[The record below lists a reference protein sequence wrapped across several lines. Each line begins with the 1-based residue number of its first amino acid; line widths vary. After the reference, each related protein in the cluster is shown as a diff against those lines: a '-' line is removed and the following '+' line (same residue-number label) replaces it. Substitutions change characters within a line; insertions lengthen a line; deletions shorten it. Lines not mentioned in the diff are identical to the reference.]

1 MLVNYPQFFLRA
13 ELARSISLWR
23 GTLPCQPP
31 LIGSHGRSCLLF
43 QVYHTSSQTQGTRTN
58 FFPSGQRTRGSSG
71 SPALLKRSEIGLALV
86 TEPKACQLL
95 PLCGGSLA
103 TELSPAGAIEPGGL
117 LDQLLAPGRI
127 LFPPLV
133 VGHRAPVAQQI
144 VVPVLATADAAVAR
158 ASAHGCLVPSH
169 CWCAGSPPGRSTAP
183 GWAAGW

>member
-1 MLVNYPQFFLRA
+1 MGGGCGGPGA
-13 ELARSISLWR
+13 AAA
-23 GTLPCQPP
+23 T
-31 LIGSHGRSCLLF
+31 
-43 QVYHTSSQTQGTRTN
+43 TQKK
-58 FFPSGQRTRGSSG
+58 PSGQRTRGSSG

-158 ASAHGCLVPSH
+158 ASAHGCCVPSH
-169 CWCAGSPPGRSTAP
+169 CWCAGIPPGRSTAP
-183 GWAAGW
+183 GGAAGW